1 MKERVLDFEA
11 QRLQD
16 VKEVLTEYCR
26 IELTYAAKS
35 LEQWSQCM
43 QKVTQMS
50 PDDDIKVVE
59 RINCRHFYLF
69 HFQEFEKLLNPHM
82 TTHAGIGMQST
93 ANALANMSHQQ
104 PTLAKSTY
112 NSTTSVPTSHFR

>member
-11 QRLQD
+11 QRLKD

-50 PDDDIKVVE
+50 PDDDIKVGAG
-59 RINCRHFYLF
+59 LF
-69 HFQEFEKLLNPHM
+69 SGLYRFL
-82 TTHAGIGMQST
+82 G
-93 ANALANMSHQQ
+93 
-104 PTLAKSTY
+104 
-112 NSTTSVPTSHFR
+112 V

>member
-16 VKEVLTEYCR
+16 VKEVLTEYCL

-50 PDDDIKVVE
+50 PDDDIKVE
-59 RINCRHFYLF
+59 AR
-69 HFQEFEKLLNPHM
+69 LL
-82 TTHAGIGMQST
+82 
-93 ANALANMSHQQ
+93 
-104 PTLAKSTY
+104 Y
-112 NSTTSVPTSHFR
+112 

>member
-11 QRLQD
+11 QRLKD

-50 PDDDIKVVE
+50 PDDDIKVLTSCSLAFTGFLGVRE
-59 RINCRHFYLF
+59 IAQSPYDDPRRHWNAIHCKCPRQY
-69 HFQEFEKLLNPHM
+69 EPS
-82 TTHAGIGMQST
+82 TTHFGNFNVQLHLISPDES
-93 ANALANMSHQQ
+93 L
-104 PTLAKSTY
+104 
-112 NSTTSVPTSHFR
+112 

>member
-11 QRLQD
+11 QRLKD
-16 VKEVLTEYCR
+16 VKEVITEYCR

-50 PDDDIKVVE
+50 PDDDIKVLTSY
-59 RINCRHFYLF
+59 CQALQT
-69 HFQEFEKLLNPHM
+69 FQEFEKLLNPHM

-104 PTLAKSTY
+104 PTLATSTY
-112 NSTTSVPTSHFR
+112 NSTSSVPMSHFR